1 MVARSTWEGT
11 AEHCLVTRTIPDH
24 SMPTIKDVAKLAG
37 VSTATVSATI
47 NGTAYVSPLLR
58 ERVERAILE
67 LGYSTDG
74 IARSLKKGVTSVIG
88 LIVDDMT
95 APFYTEL
102 VDEIEALAY
111 VQGYTVMLCHAGRSV
126 DKERKYLSL
135 LRTHR
140 VDGIIWSP
148 TGRAEDYPAEQFERF
163 PIPIVFV
170 DRVVSTFQSYDSVLL
185 NNRAAGLQATN
196 YLLDLGHRRIAMIT
210 GADHLEPGHERRL
223 GFSEAFRKRGIPLD
237 DSLIRNGAFRD
248 AEAFSE
254 FRRLLSEDNSISA
267 VLVGSD
273 QMFIGVMR
281 ALNHFGLECP
291 HGISVVTIDD
301 FPLAGVFN
309 PRMTSVR
316 QPVREMAQLSLQLL
330 LRRMTSDKAAEAE
343 HHVLEPTLIVRD
355 SCAPSVPTG
364 LPAGSRLPVAL

>member
-1 MVARSTWEGT
+1 
-11 AEHCLVTRTIPDH
+11 
-24 SMPTIKDVAKLAG
+24 MPTIKDVAKLAG

-111 VQGYTVMLCHAGRSV
+111 AQGYTVMLCHAGRSV

-364 LPAGSRLPVAL
+364 LPAGSRLPVAS

>member
-1 MVARSTWEGT
+1 
-11 AEHCLVTRTIPDH
+11 
-24 SMPTIKDVAKLAG
+24 MPTIKDVAKLAE
-37 VSTATVSATI
+37 VSTATVSATV
-47 NGTAYVSPLLR
+47 NGTAYVSPQLK
-58 ERVERAILE
+58 ERVGRAILE
-67 LGYSTDG
+67 LGYSTHG

-95 APFYTEL
+95 APFYTSL
-102 VDEIEALAY
+102 VEEIEALAY
-111 VQGYTVMLCHAGRSV
+111 AEGYTVMLCHAGRSV
-126 DKERKYLSL
+126 DKERKYLGL

-148 TGRAEDYPAEQFERF
+148 TGRVEDYPAEQFERF
-163 PIPIVFV
+163 PTPIVFV
-170 DRVVSTFQSYDSVLL
+170 DRAVSTFHSYDSVLL

-223 GFSEAFRKRGIPLD
+223 GFSEAFRRRGLPLD

-254 FRRLLSEDNSISA
+254 FRRLLSEDSSISA

-281 ALNHFGLECP
+281 ALDHFGLACP
-291 HGISVVTIDD
+291 RNISIVTIDD
-301 FPLAGVFN
+301 FPLASVFS
-309 PRMTSVR
+309 PRITSVR
-316 QPVREMAQLSLQLL
+316 QPVREMAELSLQLL
-330 LRRMTSDKAAEAE
+330 LRRMTSGKEAEAE
-343 HHVLEPTLIVRD
+343 HHLLEPTLIVRD
-355 SCAPSVPTG
+355 SCAPWVPVTV
-364 LPAGSRLPVAL
+364 PAGNRLPVAS

>member
-1 MVARSTWEGT
+1 MA
-11 AEHCLVTRTIPDH
+11 
-24 SMPTIKDVAKLAG
+24 TIKDVAKLAE

-47 NGTAYVSPLLR
+47 NGTAYVSPQLK
-58 ERVERAILE
+58 ERVQRAIHE

-95 APFYTEL
+95 APFYTAL
-102 VDEIEALAY
+102 VEEIEAIAY
-111 VQGYTVMLCHAGRSV
+111 AQGYTVMLCHTGRDV
-126 DKERKYLSL
+126 AKERRYLSL

-148 TGRAEDYPAEQFERF
+148 TGRAEDYPAAQFDRF
-163 PIPIVFV
+163 PIPVVFV
-170 DRVVSTFQSYDSVLL
+170 DRVVPTFQSYDSVLL
-185 NNRAAGLQATN
+185 NNREAGLQATN

-210 GADHLEPGHERRL
+210 GTDYLEPGHERRE
-223 GFSEAFRKRGIPLD
+223 GFTEAFRRRRIPFD
-237 DSLIRNGAFRD
+237 ATLIRDGAFRD
-248 AEAFSE
+248 AEAFAAC
-254 FRRLLSEDNSISA
+254 RKLLSEDKAISA
-267 VLVGSD
+267 ILVGSD

-281 ALNHFGLECP
+281 ALNHFGLSCP
-291 HGISVVTIDD
+291 RDISLVTIDD

-330 LRRMTSDKAAEAE
+330 LRRLGGERNAEAE

-355 SCAPSVPTG
+355 SCTPAPQ
-364 LPAGSRLPVAL
+364 PAARVAG